1 MDASKKVMLIVD
13 DIEMNRVILNEY
25 FKEEYVIIQAE
36 NGQEALDIL
45 QKQFVDLLLTD
56 LYMPVMDGFQLIEI
70 LRKDERYHLLPI
82 IAVTEHNEVIENR
95 VLELGANDF
104 ITKPFAS
111 KLLYHRVRGVMSEDK
126 SNARIEQFRYCMDFS
141 PIPFGIV
148 RPEYDE
154 DGNVSN
160 MTYRYVNHAYAN
172 LIKCSADNLI
182 GKYHYDVFVEGRK
195 IWLKLIEQV
204 ERSGQER
211 NSVFY
216 SKIFQRYFSLTIY
229 QEDAGYCAFTMNDVT
244 EQTLL
249 EKKIRESE
257 QKYMRALEGAS
268 ISVWEYD
275 IERKRILQTDTSTE
289 LNEYPLVIENVPE
302 FFIENGYVR
311 EDSREEFLR
320 MYEEL
325 QNGAPKVSGSFWV
338 ANKNH
343 DGWWRKHTTYLA
355 VKDENQVA
363 THAYGASR
371 DITRETLMEQR
382 YQEEINYHK
391 NAISSTVVTCCVNLT
406 KKCVEEINFGRKE
419 LGEEDKLPVV
429 DYKKRVS
436 QYLTAIHLSDEENQK
451 LGTESLL
458 KMFQEGKEDYQTTY
472 WAVWKKSGDI
482 VWMQVDVKML
492 RRPESDDVVA
502 FFYNRDIT
510 NERMLNM
517 MVNTTSR
524 FDYDYM
530 SGINVW
536 NKHFKMY
543 SSKDGIVKPEEFH
556 ENYDKMV
563 ADYMRRVAVTDD
575 MEKLIAN
582 VSLTNILHNLQREEF
597 YTYEYDMRE
606 ADGSV
611 RRKLLRYT
619 YADHEKGFIINTR
632 TDIDDIVK
640 REKEKQDILEQALE
654 TAERASYAKSDFL
667 ARMSHDIRTPMNAIL
682 GVTELA
688 KECKS
693 KEELDDYLGK
703 IEGSGKF
710 LLGLINDILDISKIE
725 SGKLVLNPTV
735 FTKDDFEESI
745 DTTIRP
751 LMKEKNMEFYC
762 NIDCGVEC
770 IYADRVR
777 LEQIFFNL
785 LSNAVKYTMS
795 GGKVEFTAQKKEMPT
810 EDTWI
815 RYRVSDN
822 GIGMSP
828 EFLKKALEPF
838 EQEQNGADLQWQGTG
853 LGLTIVD
860 KLVQIMGGVLQIES
874 EPGKGTTII
883 VDLPVTEAEPLEE
896 KGKKNHSGAEDFAC
910 LKGKCILLVE
920 DNKINTFVA
929 RRLLESKGMKVEHAE
944 NGKDALDMFLSG
956 ELGHYDAILMD
967 IRMPVM
973 NGLETTQA
981 IRGLDRKDA
990 KTVPILAMTA
1000 NAYEEDVQKSLAA
1013 GMNGHLTKPINPGEL
1028 YQSLSDSI
1036 GKNPA

>member
-45 QKQFVDLLLTD
+45 RKQFVDLLVTD
-56 LYMPVMDGFQLIEI
+56 LYMPVMDGFQLIET
-70 LRKDERYHLLPI
+70 LRKDERYHLMPI
-82 IAVTEHNEVIENR
+82 IAVTEHNEVIEKR

-111 KLLYHRVRGVMSEDK
+111 KLLFHRVRGVMSEDK
-126 SNARIEQFRYCMDFS
+126 TNARIEQFRYCMDFS

-154 DGNVSN
+154 NGKAVN
-160 MTYRYVNHAYAN
+160 MVYRYVNHAYAN
-172 LIKCSADNLI
+172 MVHRSTEELI
-182 GKYHYDVFVEGRK
+182 GKYHYDVFTDGRR
-195 IWLKLIEQV
+195 IWLKLMEQV
-204 ERSGQER
+204 EKSGQEK

-216 SKIFQRYFSLTIY
+216 SKTFQRYFSLTIY
-229 QEDAGYCAFTMNDVT
+229 QEEAGYCAFTMNDVT

-275 IERKRILQTDTSTE
+275 IERKRILQTDASTDQ
-289 LNEYPLVIENVPE
+289 NDYPLVIENVPE

-338 ANKNH
+338 ANKNR

-406 KKCVEEINFGRKE
+406 KGYVEEINFGRKD

-429 DYKKRVS
+429 DYKKRVG

-451 LGTESLL
+451 LGTQALL
-458 KMFQEGKEDYQTTY
+458 KMFQEGKEEHQTTF

-482 VWMQVDVKML
+482 VWMQVNVKML
-492 RRPESDDVVA
+492 RRPESGDVVA

-510 NERMLNM
+510 NEHMLNM

-524 FDYDYM
+524 FDYDYI

-543 SSKDGIVKPEEFH
+543 SSKDSVVKPDEFH

-563 ADYMRRVAVTDD
+563 EEYMRRVAVTDD
-575 MEKLIAN
+575 MERLIAN

-597 YTYEYDMRE
+597 YAYEYDMRE
-606 ADGSV
+606 ADGSI

-725 SGKLVLNPTV
+725 SGKLVLNPSV
-735 FTKDDFEESI
+735 FGREEFNESI

-751 LMKEKNMEFYC
+751 LMEEKGMEFHC
-762 NIDCGVEC
+762 DIDCGVEW

-785 LSNAVKYTMS
+785 LSNAVKYTPA
-795 GGKVEFTAQKKEMPT
+795 GGKVEFTAQKKET
-810 EDTWI
+810 NANETWI
-815 RYRVSDN
+815 RYKVMDN

-883 VDLPVTEAEPLEE
+883 VDLPVIEAEPLKK
-896 KGKKNHSGAEDFAC
+896 KGTVKHAGTEDFEC
-910 LKGKCILLVE
+910 LKDRRVLLVE

-944 NGKDALDMFLSG
+944 NGKDALDMFKESEPG
-956 ELGHYDAILMD
+956 WYDAILMD

-973 NGLETTQA
+973 NGLETAQA
-981 IRGLDRKDA
+981 IRRLEREDA
-990 KTVPILAMTA
+990 KKIQILAMTA
-1000 NAYEEDVQKSLAA
+1000 NAYEEDVKKSLAA

-1028 YQSLSDSI
+1028 YQSLKDGI
-1036 GKNPA
+1036 EKKEV